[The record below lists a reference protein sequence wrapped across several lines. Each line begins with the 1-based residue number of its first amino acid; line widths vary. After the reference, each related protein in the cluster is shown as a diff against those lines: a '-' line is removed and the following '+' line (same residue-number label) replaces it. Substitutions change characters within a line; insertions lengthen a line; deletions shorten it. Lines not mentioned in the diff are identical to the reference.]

1 MKMEKRYI
9 KENKIKFRNQIV
21 LFIDTK
27 QIINPTHEI
36 LLENGWEE
44 YIEPTP
50 TEEELL
56 EEAKRIK
63 SVEIKHYDSSDAVNT
78 FYMGD
83 YPVWLDKATRA
94 GLILRFEAEKAK
106 DVESTTLWYE
116 NIQFPLQVDTAIQ
129 MLYAIELYA
138 SACYDNTQK
147 HLCEITKLTTKE
159 DVESY
164 DYTTGYPEKL
174 IFPFEL

>member
-78 FYMGD
+78 FYMG
-83 YPVWLDKATRA
+83 
-94 GLILRFEAEKAK
+94 
-106 DVESTTLWYE
+106 
-116 NIQFPLQVDTAIQ
+116 
-129 MLYAIELYA
+129 
-138 SACYDNTQK
+138 
-147 HLCEITKLTTKE
+147 H
-159 DVESY
+159 
-164 DYTTGYPEKL
+164 
-174 IFPFEL
+174 